1 MDNGDRQM
9 TITNELNA
17 MFDNT
22 QKLAGLIK
30 DDPNPYRSA
39 YVRLIGELESVLN
52 AAHYYGSEK
61 TRATIESQL
70 SLIIIRQRAEIAKR
84 EEDAEVTRRIEN
96 FSE

>member
-1 MDNGDRQM
+1 M

-22 QKLAGLIK
+22 QKLAGLIQ

-52 AAHYYGSEK
+52 DAHYYGSEK
-61 TRATIESQL
+61 TRARIKSQL
-70 SLIIIRQRAEIAKR
+70 SLIIIRQRAELAKR
-84 EEDAEVTRRIEN
+84 EEDAEVARRIEN